1 MLQLLAELQEATGVT
16 YLFISHNLGVV
27 REISETR
34 DRDEPRARSSSPA
47 RPTTVLASPAE
58 PYTRALR
65 AAALDPSTIH
75 GRKPR
80 NVLAV
85 AERVA

>member
-1 MLQLLAELQEATGVT
+1 VLSLLAELQQTTNVT
-16 YLFISHNLGVV
+16 FLFISHNLGVV
-27 REISETR
+27 REISETVIVMSQGR
-34 DRDEPRARSSSPA
+34 IVESGATA
-47 RPTTVLASPAE
+47 QVLASPVQS
-58 PYTRALR
+58 YTRALR